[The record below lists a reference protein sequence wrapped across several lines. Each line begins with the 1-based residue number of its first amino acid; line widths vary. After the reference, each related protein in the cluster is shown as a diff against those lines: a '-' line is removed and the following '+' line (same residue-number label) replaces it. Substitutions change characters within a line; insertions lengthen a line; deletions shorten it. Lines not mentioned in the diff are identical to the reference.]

1 MLSLRTTDL
10 RCQADVL
17 HVLSG
22 LHHYLVKY
30 YQINNCKIIMKLTGR
45 AAD

>member
-1 MLSLRTTDL
+1 MQSLRTTDL

-22 LHHYLVKY
+22 LHHTTWRRILSDK
-30 YQINNCKIIMKLTGR
+30 QL
-45 AAD
+45 